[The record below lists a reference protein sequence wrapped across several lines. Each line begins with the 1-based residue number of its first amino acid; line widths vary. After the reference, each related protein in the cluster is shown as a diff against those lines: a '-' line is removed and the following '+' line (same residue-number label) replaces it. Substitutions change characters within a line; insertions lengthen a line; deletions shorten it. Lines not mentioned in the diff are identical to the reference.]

1 MDAESSCRILDAESE
16 LIEGTAQAP
25 EGPAVTFFRAVP
37 GCRLPQRAD
46 RSAAGTIPT
55 RAFRYCEALTSASAF
70 GWYLFPPISFSLIWD
85 GGSDVIWTYQ
95 GADAWFPL
103 KAAQFPNFTDYFDRV
118 APPEF
123 KGFSPPF
130 LSAFK
135 EPGVVQIWSGLFAR
149 TAPDWSLLVRAPV
162 NLPHSQGYEHYEG
175 IVETDRWFGPLFTN
189 VRLTRT
195 NMPVEFDAE
204 FPFLQVQPVFR
215 SVYGDAIDAFEVVTG
230 LDRFG
235 SREWDDFRTTVVV
248 PNVDPHRQR
257 GQYAAVARR
266 HRKRRG
272 SPRSQ
277 PNRGAPA

>member
-1 MDAESSCRILDAESE
+1 MDVEPSHTSADDRQDDDVAVV
-16 LIEGTAQAP
+16 AP
-25 EGPAVTFFRAVP
+25 DGPGVTFFRLVP

-46 RSAAGTIPT
+46 RSAAGTMPT

-70 GWYLFPPISFSLIWD
+70 GWYLFPPIGFSLMWD
-85 GGSDVIWTYQ
+85 GGSDVLWTYQ

-103 KAAQFPNFTDYFDRV
+103 KVAQFPNFADHFDHV

-130 LSAFK
+130 LAAFK

-149 TAPDWSLLVRAPV
+149 TAPDWSLLVRAPA
-162 NLPHSQGYEHYEG
+162 NLARSQGYDQYEG
-175 IVETDRWFGPLFTN
+175 IIETDRWFGPLFTN

-195 NMPVEFDAE
+195 NAPIEFDAE
-204 FPFLQVQPVFR
+204 FPFVQVQPVHR
-215 SVYGDAIDAFEVVTG
+215 SVYGDALDGFDVVPG
-230 LDRFG
+230 LDCFG
-235 SREWDDFRTTVVV
+235 SDEWENFRTTVVA

-257 GQYAAVARR
+257 GQYAATVRR
-266 HRKRRG
+266 QRKRRG

-277 PNRGAPA
+277 SGRSGAPA